1 MEGEEA
7 RKDFLKS
14 REDAENESSGVNRHQ
29 VTWAKTFLI
38 LVLVIS
44 HDDWRHSA
52 EMRGLV
58 GVCPSS
64 SLLQS
69 PILKFLVDILQG
81 GCLPCKK

>member
-29 VTWAKTFLI
+29 VTRAKTFLI

-58 GVCPSS
+58 GVRPSS